1 MPPSYRRP
9 PPGAGTV
16 PAFRFRP
23 TNTPR
28 TPRPLPDPNLT
39 PDVLVI
45 GGGPGGY
52 VASIRAAQLGLSVV
66 CVELDKTLGG
76 TCVNVGCI
84 PSKALLGST
93 EHFEFARLHAAEHGI
108 EFQGLSFDLARMMK
122 RKDDVVA
129 ANTKGVE
136 FLFKKNK
143 IHWAKGFGTL
153 KAGNVVDVR
162 SFDGTTT
169 TYRPKNVIIATGSV
183 PMELPYLPFDEE
195 RILSNVGALRIPE
208 VPKHL
213 IVIGG
218 GVIGLELGSVWRR
231 LGSMVTVLEFAP
243 TILPGCDADITKEA
257 TRVFAKQGLEL
268 HTGTKVTG
276 GHRDGAR
283 VVIGTEQ
290 NGAARTFG
298 ADYVLVAI
306 GRRPAL
312 TGIDPQTLGLK
323 LGARGEIV
331 VDDQLR
337 TNLPNVYAIGDA
349 VGGKLLAHKAEEE
362 GVIAAEVI
370 AGQKAHMH
378 YKNMPGVVY
387 TWPEVAMCGLTEAEV
402 KASGVK
408 YKVGKYPFSANGRAR
423 TMGQTDGFVKFVTD
437 ARTDEVLGC
446 HMIGPNVSELLSE
459 VVLAME
465 YRGTADDIGAT
476 VHSHPTLSETVK
488 EAALGALGRA
498 LHL

>member
-1 MPPSYRRP
+1 M
-9 PPGAGTV
+9 
-16 PAFRFRP
+16 
-23 TNTPR
+23 
-28 TPRPLPDPNLT
+28 PDPTLS
-39 PDVLVI
+39 PDLVVI

-52 VASIRAAQLGLSVV
+52 VASIRAAQLGLSTV

-84 PSKALLGST
+84 PSKALLGSS
-93 EHFEFARLHAAEHGI
+93 EHYEFARIHAAEHGI
-108 EFQGLSFDLARMMK
+108 DYTGVSFDLARMMK
-122 RKDDVVA
+122 RKDEVVA
-129 ANTKGVE
+129 QNTKGVE

-143 IHWAKGFGTL
+143 VTWAKGYGTL
-153 KAGNVVDVR
+153 KAGNVVEVR
-162 SFDGTTT
+162 AFDGTVT
-169 TYRPKNVIIATGSV
+169 TYRPKHVIVATGSV
-183 PMELPYLPFDEE
+183 PIELPFLPFDEE

-218 GVIGLELGSVWRR
+218 GVIGLELGSVWQR
-231 LGSMVTVLEFAP
+231 LGAMVTVLEFAP
-243 TILPGCDADITKEA
+243 TILPGNDADIIKEA
-257 TRVFAKQGLEL
+257 TRIFSKQGLEL
-268 HTGTKVTG
+268 HTSTRVTG
-276 GHRDGAR
+276 GHRDGTR
-283 VVIGTEQ
+283 VVVGTEQ

-298 ADYVLVAI
+298 ADYVLVSI

-312 TGIDPQTLGLK
+312 TGIDARALGLV
-323 LGARGEIV
+323 LGSRGEIV
-331 VDDQLR
+331 VDDRMR
-337 TNLPNVYAIGDA
+337 TNLLNVYAIGDA

-370 AGQKAHMH
+370 AGKKVQMH

-387 TWPEVAMCGLTEAEV
+387 TWPEVATCGLTEAEV
-402 KASGVK
+402 KASGRA

-423 TMGQTDGFVKFVTD
+423 TMGSTEGFVKFVTD
-437 ARTDEVLGC
+437 AKTDEILGC
-446 HMIGPNVSELLSE
+446 HMIGPNVSDLLAE

-465 YRGTADDIGAT
+465 YRGTSDDIGCT

-498 LHL
+498 LHI